1 MKNKLVALF
10 LCVCALVYAFPG
22 IAYAED
28 NYVLEI
34 SGTGEEN
41 IDGKYSSLTEA
52 MATYLATGGTEC
64 QMKLLADTEVEIDSS
79 SELPIAIGIGGANSV
94 LDLDGHTLTVTGTG
108 MAIMISGVPN
118 APVYIKNG
126 TIILNG
132 TTLAGVV
139 CADGDMI
146 VENVSIL
153 PGANASEVIG
163 VVSGIDQSGHQ
174 AGAVIK
180 NCQVCLGEDN
190 QDLQGMNYGLEASI
204 EIQSGHFSSN
214 PVAEDGSIVYAEG
227 SNALEKL
234 PAGVATG
241 TTVITS
247 DDTTAIIVKEGAA

>member
-118 APVYIKNG
+118 
-126 TIILNG
+126 
-132 TTLAGVV
+132 
-139 CADGDMI
+139 
-146 VENVSIL
+146 E
-153 PGANASEVIG
+153 IG
-163 VVSGIDQSGHQ
+163 RAHV
-174 AGAVIK
+174 
-180 NCQVCLGEDN
+180 
-190 QDLQGMNYGLEASI
+190 
-204 EIQSGHFSSN
+204 
-214 PVAEDGSIVYAEG
+214 
-227 SNALEKL
+227 
-234 PAGVATG
+234 
-241 TTVITS
+241 
-247 DDTTAIIVKEGAA
+247 